1 MLVEYVP
8 VVLVE
13 SIGVVCGDIGMTTWE
28 GEPLSSGLHA
38 GIVFFATPSGRGGVR
53 SMAFPMLLNAMRSQ

>member
-28 GEPLSSGLHA
+28 GEPL
-38 GIVFFATPSGRGGVR
+38 
-53 SMAFPMLLNAMRSQ
+53 

>member
-13 SIGVVCGDIGMTTWE
+13 SIGVVCGGIGMTIW
-28 GEPLSSGLHA
+28 
-38 GIVFFATPSGRGGVR
+38 GGV
-53 SMAFPMLLNAMRSQ
+53 LL